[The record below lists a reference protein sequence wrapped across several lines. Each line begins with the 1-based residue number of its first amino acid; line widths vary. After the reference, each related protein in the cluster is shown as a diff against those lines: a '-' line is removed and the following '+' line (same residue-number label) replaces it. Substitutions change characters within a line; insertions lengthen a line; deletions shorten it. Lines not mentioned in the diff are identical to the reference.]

1 MKEAEMAIARVVS
14 FEGVSDER
22 IEQMKQIG
30 DEAPPEGLD
39 ASEMILLHDPTG
51 GKSLAILFFD
61 SDDAYRRGDE
71 ILNAMPAEDT
81 PGQRTSVARYDVA
94 MRMTG

>member
-1 MKEAEMAIARVVS
+1 MAFARVVS

-22 IEQMKQIG
+22 IEQMKQMA

-39 ASEMILLHDPTG
+39 SSEMILLHDADG
-51 GKSLAILFFD
+51 GKALAIILFD

-81 PGQRTSVARYDVA
+81 PGQRTSVARYAVA
-94 MRMTG
+94 MRMTS